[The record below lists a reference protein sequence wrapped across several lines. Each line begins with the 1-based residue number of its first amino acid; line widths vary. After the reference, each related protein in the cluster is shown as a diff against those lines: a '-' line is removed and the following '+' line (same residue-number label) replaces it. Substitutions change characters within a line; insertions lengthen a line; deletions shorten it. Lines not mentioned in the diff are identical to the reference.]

1 MAYCGQCGT
10 KNPDGAKFCSN
21 CGAPLE
27 APATAAPAEELRRQE
42 PTERVNPFINRI
54 KKDRGNTP
62 ASAGAEEKPQGETI
76 RADIPR
82 REAIPPRRESAPPRR
97 DSVSLRRE
105 PVERPKKK
113 SSQGGSLKKLLPWIG
128 GIVVV
133 LGLLLWGIGS
143 CLGNPDGGGDNEDEN
158 DKQDVSTFEKIMSPE
173 SVDSLM
179 KAKGFPQTTEDVAPL
194 GGKYIVSADGYN
206 IDVTLEP
213 AQNGKIVGKVKMS
226 ANGYKAVR
234 DGVYCYCGNSMYAI
248 YKYEDHIERNKVH
261 GYFYA
266 FPDRKSIMMIDGK
279 QYTLKRQDPPPT
291 IKGKGDGLLSR
302 DYRKCMDEAMATAMA
317 KKEGFPETFED
328 NTAPFGSYTF
338 KAVKGSMSHTGEI
351 KLEPY
356 DGDNKMIVAKMTM
369 ISDGKEAAKGYVGYC
384 GFSIYAMY
392 MESIRDY
399 KDEEDYVQE
408 KDIELNKTTHDFF
421 FANADGSI
429 SLYDKGKEVMR
440 IKAGEVTTINID

>member
-27 APATAAPAEELRRQE
+27 APATATLKEESRRQE
-42 PTERVNPFINRI
+42 STERENPFLNRI
-54 KKDRGNTP
+54 RKDRGNGKV
-62 ASAGAEEKPQGETI
+62 SARTQENQESKS
-76 RADIPR
+76 R
-82 REAIPPRRESAPPRR
+82 RGF
-97 DSVSLRRE
+97 VE
-105 PVERPKKK
+105 PPKKK

-158 DKQDVSTFEKIMSPE
+158 DKQDVSRFEKIMSPE
-173 SVDSLM
+173 SVDSLT

-266 FPDRKSIMMIDGK
+266 FPDRKSIMMIDGE

-338 KAVKGSMSHTGEI
+338 KAVKGSQTGEI

-429 SLYDKGKEVMR
+429 SLYDKGKEVIR